1 MPSSANHHSAKDI
14 DTVEF
19 RCVWDADWLVN
30 IPDDFQN
37 VGKNE
42 LQEIARRR
50 LRTQKGLQ
58 IATEIVGLTC
68 NFAEA

>member
-1 MPSSANHHSAKDI
+1 MPSSANHHSAKDM

-30 IPDDFQN
+30 IADDFPN

-42 LQEIARRR
+42 LRQIAQQR
-50 LRTQKGLQ
+50 LKTQKGLQ
-58 IATEIVGLTC
+58 IATEM
-68 NFAEA
+68 FADS